1 MNEEIDYESLFLRF
15 KDFTKKA
22 FPEANADSYLTKI
35 KEELSELE
43 KDQNIDE
50 LADCIL
56 VLIGLSRFIRG
67 DLKAAIANKIE
78 INENRKWEK
87 KEDGTYHHC

>member
-1 MNEEIDYESLFLRF
+1 VNETDYESLFLRF

-35 KEELSELE
+35 KEELTELE

-50 LADCIL
+50 LADCVL
-56 VLIGLSRFIRG
+56 VLIGLSRFISG
-67 DLKAAIANKIE
+67 DLKGAIEKKIA
-78 INENRKWEK
+78 INEQRKWEK
-87 KEDGTYHHC
+87 MDDGTYHHC